1 MKVLVLINK
10 CDQCPETADVAVLNL
25 TPEEIRVL
33 EHVAE
38 VFNNNREQ
46 IAPVMEI
53 ERRNENE

>member
-1 MKVLVLINK
+1 MKVWVLINK
-10 CDQCPETADVAVLNL
+10 CDQCPEMADVAVLDL
-25 TPEEIRVL
+25 TPEEITVL
-33 EHVAE
+33 ERVAE